1 MSSEIQKTFEKE
13 KGVLGAWKQEE
24 QPDERVLMT
33 KRRWRAIIEG
43 DTGEGKWTKGEEC
56 DHS

>member
-1 MSSEIQKTFEKE
+1 LR

-43 DTGEGKWTKGEEC
+43 DTGEGKGEEC